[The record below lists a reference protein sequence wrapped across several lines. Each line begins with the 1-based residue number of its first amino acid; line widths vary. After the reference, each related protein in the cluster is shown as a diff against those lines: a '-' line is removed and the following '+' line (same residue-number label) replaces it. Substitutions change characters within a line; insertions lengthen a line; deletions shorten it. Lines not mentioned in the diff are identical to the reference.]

1 MHKLP
6 FRTGLG
12 FDVHRLEAG
21 YDLWLGG
28 IKIEHEKGLE
38 GHSDADVALHALSDA
53 LLGSLGLGDIGVH
66 FPPTDMK
73 YKGIDSKILLR
84 EVCALIRQEGYEIGN
99 VDVTI
104 AAERP
109 KLNPHIPAMRTCM
122 AEVMGISEG
131 QISLK
136 ATTTERLGF
145 TGREEG
151 ISAYATALVYLP

>member
-84 EVCALIRQEGYEIGN
+84 EVCALIRKEGYEIGN